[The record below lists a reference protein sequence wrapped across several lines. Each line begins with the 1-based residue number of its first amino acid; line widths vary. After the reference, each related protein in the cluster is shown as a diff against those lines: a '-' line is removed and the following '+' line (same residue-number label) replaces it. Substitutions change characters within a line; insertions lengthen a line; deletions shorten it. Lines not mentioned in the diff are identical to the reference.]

1 MKIKSVNE
9 NTKKLNPQSKI
20 MQAIPKRAPLVD
32 LTNDLNQLTDPYSNN
47 IFYRN

>member
-1 MKIKSVNE
+1 MKNNTYNE

-32 LTNDLNQLTDPYSNN
+32 LTEEINQYVDP
-47 IFYRN
+47 F